1 MAQMLA
7 ILKQFSQRATTV
19 FPLFILRSFAAYFP
33 SSGTPYKL
41 SVMSAG
47 KMFNTTIYKHVVPGS
62 SDPQRGVARTSST
75 DAYQQPQ
82 PGVGRTSSA
91 GSGSSSQQPP
101 SQPDPSAFN
110 PSSASL
116 SDLRAAAAAV
126 YVAPLAPGQ
135 LPVVQMRIPGGSPAT
150 YAPPSAAYA
159 PPSAAYAPP
168 SAAYAP
174 PSAAAAGPLPAG
186 WLELQDAASMKFY
199 YVDPNGTVTEPFIQC
214 LFVTFEQVP

>member
-1 MAQMLA
+1 
-7 ILKQFSQRATTV
+7 
-19 FPLFILRSFAAYFP
+19 
-33 SSGTPYKL
+33 
-41 SVMSAG
+41 
-47 KMFNTTIYKHVVPGS
+47 MFNTTIYKHVVPGS

-150 YAPPSAAYA
+150 YAPPSAA
-159 PPSAAYAPP
+159 
-168 SAAYAP
+168 
-174 PSAAAAGPLPAG
+174 AAGPLPAG

-214 LFVTFEQVP
+214 IFETFEQVP